1 MQVDGALPNYQ
12 LIVDRADGSLDKLE
26 VLVEVDEKVF
36 TDELKA
42 LENLKAKIKK
52 AIDSTVGL
60 GVNVK
65 LVEPKTLARTEGKSK
80 RVIDK
85 RKLH

>member
-1 MQVDGALPNYQ
+1 MNLRNY
-12 LIVDRADGSLDKLE
+12 LN
-26 VLVEVDEKVF
+26 
-36 TDELKA
+36 ELKA
-42 LENLKAKIKK
+42 LENIKATIKR
-52 AIDSTVGL
+52 AIDSTIGL

-85 RKLH
+85 RNLH

>member
-1 MQVDGALPNYQ
+1 MTEQT
-12 LIVDRADGSLDKLE
+12 
-26 VLVEVDEKVF
+26 VEVDKKVF

>member
-1 MQVDGALPNYQ
+1 
-12 LIVDRADGSLDKLE
+12 LDKLE
-26 VLVEVDEKVF
+26 VLVEVDEKFF
-36 TDELKA
+36 TDELQA
-42 LENLKAKIKK
+42 LENIKSTIK
-52 AIDSTVGL
+52 RAIDSTIGL

-85 RKLH
+85 RNLH